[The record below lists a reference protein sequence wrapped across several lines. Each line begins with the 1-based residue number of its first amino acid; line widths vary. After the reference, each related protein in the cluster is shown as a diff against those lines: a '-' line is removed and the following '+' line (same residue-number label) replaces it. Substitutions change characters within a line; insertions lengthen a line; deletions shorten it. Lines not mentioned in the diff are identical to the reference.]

1 MWVITWR
8 RAHKLFVRCDL
19 SLRIHECGLNG
30 LPYPFSP
37 KPMHETAT
45 LLIHCPD
52 RAGLVHD
59 VTGFISSHQ
68 GNIIDLQQHIDE
80 EQNAFFMRL
89 EWNMEKF
96 TLEKDEIEARLQPMA
111 RRHEMQL
118 KLAFSSQKKR
128 LALFVTKENHCI
140 YDLLA
145 RHEAGE
151 LPVEIP
157 LIVAN
162 HDTLKPAADRFGIPF
177 HLFPITKDNKLA
189 QEQAMIALLKKE
201 RIHTVVLAKYMQ
213 IIGSAMIAE
222 FPNRILNIHHSFLP
236 AFVGAKPY
244 HQAFER
250 GVKIIG
256 ATSHYVTTELD
267 QGPIIH
273 QDVMRV
279 SHEDTV
285 PDLVRLGRDLE
296 KNVLAKALWWHVRDR
311 VLVFKNKTIV
321 FD

>member
-1 MWVITWR
+1 MPSTDI
-8 RAHKLFVRCDL
+8 
-19 SLRIHECGLNG
+19 
-30 LPYPFSP
+30 
-37 KPMHETAT
+37 AT

-52 RAGLVHD
+52 RPGLVHD

-68 GNIIDLQQHIDE
+68 GNIIDLQQHIDA

-89 EWNMEKF
+89 EWSMENF
-96 TLEKDEIEARLQPMA
+96 TLDNEEIESRLQPLA
-111 RRHEMQL
+111 RRHQMQMSL
-118 KLAFSSQKKR
+118 TFASRRKR
-128 LALFVTKENHCI
+128 IALFVTKENHCL

-151 LPVEIP
+151 LPVDLP
-157 LIVAN
+157 LIVSN
-162 HDTLKPAADRFGIPF
+162 HETLRPAAERFGIPF
-177 HLFPITKDNKLA
+177 HHFPITKENKLE
-189 QEQAMIALLKKE
+189 QEQAMIALLKQE
-201 RIHTVVLAKYMQ
+201 RIDTVVLAKYMQ
-213 IIGSAMIAE
+213 IIGKAMIAE

-244 HQAFER
+244 HQAFQR

-256 ATSHYVTTELD
+256 ATSHYVTADLD
-267 QGPIIH
+267 EGPIIH

-279 SHEDTV
+279 SHEDEV
-285 PDLVRLGRDLE
+285 GDLVRLGRDLE

-311 VLVFKNKTIV
+311 VLVFKNKTLV

>member
-1 MWVITWR
+1 M
-8 RAHKLFVRCDL
+8 
-19 SLRIHECGLNG
+19 S
-30 LPYPFSP
+30 
-37 KPMHETAT
+37 ETAT

-52 RAGLVHD
+52 RPGLVHD
-59 VTGFISSHQ
+59 VTGFIFSHR

-80 EQNAFFMRL
+80 AQDAFFMRL
-89 EWNMEKF
+89 EWSLEHF
-96 TLEKDEIEARLQPMA
+96 TLEKEEIEARLQPLA

-118 KLAFSSQKKR
+118 KLAFSSQRKR
-128 LALFVTKENHCI
+128 VALFVTKENHCL

-151 LPVEIP
+151 LPVDIP
-157 LIVAN
+157 CIVSN
-162 HDTLKPAADRFGIPF
+162 HDTLRPAAERFGIPF
-177 HLFPITKDNKLA
+177 HRFDITKENKA
-189 QEQAMIALLKKE
+189 EQEQAMIALLRAEKVD
-201 RIHTVVLAKYMQ
+201 TVVLAKYMQ
-213 IIGSAMIAE
+213 IIGPAMIAE

-236 AFVGAKPY
+236 AFIGAKPY

-267 QGPIIH
+267 QGPILH

-296 KNVLAKALWWHVRDR
+296 KNVLAKALWWHVRDQ
-311 VLVFKNKTIV
+311 VLVFKNKTVV

>member
-1 MWVITWR
+1 M
-8 RAHKLFVRCDL
+8 
-19 SLRIHECGLNG
+19 S
-30 LPYPFSP
+30 
-37 KPMHETAT
+37 ETAT

-52 RAGLVHD
+52 RPGLVHD

-80 EQNAFFMRL
+80 AQDTFFMRL
-89 EWNMEKF
+89 EWNLEKF
-96 TLEKDEIEARLQPMA
+96 TLEKEEIEARLQPMA

-118 KLAFSSQKKR
+118 KLAFSSQRKR
-128 LALFVTKENHCI
+128 VALFVTKENHCV

-151 LPVEIP
+151 LPIDIPVIISNHEI
-157 LIVAN
+157 
-162 HDTLKPAADRFGIPF
+162 LKPAADRFGIPF
-177 HLFPITKDNKLA
+177 HHFPITKDNKLE
-189 QEQAMIALLKKE
+189 QEQAMISLLRQE
-201 RIHTVVLAKYMQ
+201 RVDTVVLAKYMQ
-213 IIGSAMIAE
+213 IIGTKMIEA

-267 QGPIIH
+267 QGPIVH

-279 SHEDTV
+279 SHEDSV

-296 KNVLAKALWWHVRDR
+296 KNVLAKALWWHVRDQ
-311 VLVFKNKTIV
+311 VLVFQNKTVV

>member
-1 MWVITWR
+1 MARETDP
-8 RAHKLFVRCDL
+8 LPFP
-19 SLRIHECGLNG
+19 LRM
-30 LPYPFSP
+30 S
-37 KPMHETAT
+37 ETAT

-52 RAGLVHD
+52 RPGLVHD

-89 EWNMEKF
+89 EWSLEKF
-96 TLEKDEIEARLQPMA
+96 TLEKEEIEARLQPMA

-189 QEQAMIALLKKE
+189 QEQAMIALLKQE

-250 GVKIIG
+250 GVKIIS
-256 ATSHYVTTELD
+256 ATSHYVTAELD